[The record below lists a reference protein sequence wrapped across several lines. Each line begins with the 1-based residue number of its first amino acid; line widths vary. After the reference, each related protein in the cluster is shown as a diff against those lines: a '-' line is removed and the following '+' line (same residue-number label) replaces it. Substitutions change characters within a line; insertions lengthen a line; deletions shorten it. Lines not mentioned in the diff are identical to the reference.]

1 MGLYDR
7 DYVRYRRSPL
17 GTAGPQSAVITLI
30 ILNVVIYIADGFSGQ
45 LLSNLGAA
53 RVETLWTPWTWWR
66 FVTYGFLHSPTPQ
79 HVFFNM
85 LTLFFFGRDMENL
98 LGRNEFL
105 RLYFAMIILGG
116 IVWAV
121 ANRMTGVVGGT
132 YLVGASGAVI
142 GMFFLFCLNFP
153 NRIVLLFFVLPVP
166 AWVAGLL
173 LVVPDFL
180 YALKNADTNIAYSV
194 HITGV
199 LIALAY
205 YQSGFRLGRL
215 FDFGGFFDRWRS
227 RRPSLKVRRFEEDED
242 AEDAQARR
250 EAEELEELRREVDR
264 LLDKIRDHGE
274 ESLTRKER
282 RFLENASRRLREH
295 MKRR

>member
-7 DYVRYRRSPL
+7 DYVRYRRSPF
-17 GTAGPQSAVITLI
+17 GATGPQS
-30 ILNVVIYIADGFSGQ
+30 VVIALIVVNIAIYIVNAFTGY
-45 LLSNLGAA
+45 LLSDLGAA
-53 RVETLWTPWTWWR
+53 RVDTLWTPWTWWR
-66 FVTYGFLHSPTPQ
+66 FVTYGFLHAPSPQ

-85 LTLFFFGRDMENL
+85 LTLFFFGRDVENL

-116 IVWAV
+116 VVWAV

-180 YALKNADTNIAYSV
+180 YALNNTQTNIAYSV

-205 YQSGFRLGRL
+205 YQSGLRLGRL
-215 FDFGGFFDRWRS
+215 FQFGGLFERWRS
-227 RRPSLKVRRFEEDED
+227 RRPALKVRRFDDEED
-242 AEDAQARR
+242 AEDAKARR
-250 EAEELEELRREVDR
+250 EADELDELRREVDR

-282 RFLENASRRLREH
+282 RFLEEASRRLRER
-295 MKRR
+295 MNR